1 MAASVCV
8 YCGSNPGFDPAFR
21 DAAVAL
27 GGEIGRRGMRLVYGG
42 SHLGL
47 MGMLADAVL
56 GAGGKVT
63 GVIPRLLVEKEAA
76 YLSLADLHFVESM
89 HERKMKMADLAEGF
103 VALPGGF
110 GTLDETFEI
119 ATWAQLGLHA
129 KPLVL
134 WNVSGFYDG
143 LFAFLDGIV
152 KAGLLRPQHRA
163 LVREARTL
171 PEVFERLAEPVE
183 IGGGKWMPGDLR

>member
-8 YCGSNPGFDPAFR
+8 YCGSNPGFDPVFR

-89 HERKMKMADLAEGF
+89 HERKMRMADLAEGF

-171 PEVFERLAEPVE
+171 AEVFERLEEPVE
-183 IGGGKWMPGDLR
+183 IGGGKWLPGDLR

>member
-1 MAASVCV
+1 MVESICV

-21 DAAVAL
+21 AAAVEL
-27 GGEIGRRGMRLVYGG
+27 GSEIGRRGLRLVYGG

-56 GAGGKVT
+56 DNGGRVT
-63 GVIPRLLVEKEAA
+63 GVVPRLLVEKEAA
-76 YLSLADLHFVESM
+76 YLELADLHMVDSM
-89 HERKMKMADLAEGF
+89 HERKQKMADLAGGF
-103 VALPGGF
+103 VSLPGGY

-129 KPLVL
+129 KPMVL

-143 LFAFLDGIV
+143 LFQFLDGIV
-152 KAGLLRPQHRA
+152 RAGLLRPQHRA
-163 LVREARTL
+163 LIREARSL
-171 PEVFERLAEPVE
+171 PEVFAKLDEPVE
-183 IGGGKWMPGDLR
+183 AGGGKWMPGDLR

>member
-1 MAASVCV
+1 
-8 YCGSNPGFDPAFR
+8 
-21 DAAVAL
+21 
-27 GGEIGRRGMRLVYGG
+27 MRLVYGG

-76 YLSLADLHFVESM
+76 YLSLDDLHFVESM

-134 WNVSGFYDG
+134 WNVNGFYDG
-143 LFAFLDGIV
+143 LFTFLDGIV

-163 LVREARTL
+163 LVREARAL
-171 PEVFERLAEPVE
+171 PEVFARLAEPVG
-183 IGGGKWMPGDLR
+183 IGGGKWLPGDLR

>member
-89 HERKMKMADLAEGF
+89 HERKMRMADLAEGF

-119 ATWAQLGLHA
+119 ATWAQLGMHA

-171 PEVFERLAEPVE
+171 AEVFERLEEPVE
-183 IGGGKWMPGDLR
+183 IGGGKWLPGDLR

>member
-1 MAASVCV
+1 MKICV

-21 DAAVAL
+21 EAAIAL
-27 GGEIGRRGMRLVYGG
+27 GTEIGRRGDRLVYGG
-42 SHLGL
+42 SHLGM

-56 GAGGKVT
+56 ESGGAVT

-76 YLSLADLHFVESM
+76 YLALPDLHLVDSM
-89 HERKMKMADLAEGF
+89 HERKAKMSDLADGF
-103 VALPGGF
+103 VSLPGGF

-119 ATWAQLGLHA
+119 ATWAQLGLHT

-134 WNVSGFYDG
+134 WNVKGFYDA

-152 KAGLLRPQHRA
+152 TAGLLRPQHRA
-163 LVREARTL
+163 LLREARSL
-171 PEVFERLAEPVE
+171 DEVFSRLAEPVE
-183 IGGGKWMPGDLR
+183 PGGGKWLPGDLR